1 MHVFGRILLAVLVLA
16 GTGICRAEAEPFRV
30 NSGQILDVVSI
41 KPEKTDRGQALV
53 MRFSTRTPMTDI
65 HGLRKEAD
73 QLWEHLSVNAEAGNF
88 RRAVIRATSAPGAGR
103 SVDFIYERRGPDWRT
118 LEKGLESSSRLTEA
132 AIRALYDRSQTII
145 KDRNWNVAL
154 LYTAK
159 DLTVTY
165 SFPGVPGA
173 VPFTLD
179 RQGTLAMNREN
190 AESMENYERRSKVQ
204 RIDIAPDGKSARVES
219 LEIEFL
225 KINGRIVTGQA
236 RAISDLRLRDGAIV
250 IWRMEMTVTGV
261 SVGVD
266 L

>member
-1 MHVFGRILLAVLVLA
+1 MRVLGRLLLTVLVLA
-16 GTGICRAEAEPFRV
+16 GPALGRAEAEPFRV
-30 NSGQILDVVSI
+30 NSGQVLEVISI
-41 KPEKTDRGQALV
+41 KPEKTERGRALV
-53 MRFSTRTPMTDI
+53 MLFSTGTPMNDI

-88 RRAVIRATSAPGAGR
+88 RRAVIRATPAPNAPR

-118 LEKGLESSSRLTEA
+118 LEKGLEASGRLTER
-132 AIRALYDRSQTII
+132 AIRALYDRSQNII
-145 KDRNWNVAL
+145 RDRNWNVAL

-173 VPFTLD
+173 KPFTLD
-179 RQGTLAMNREN
+179 RQGTLAMSREN
-190 AESMENYERRSKVQ
+190 AESMENYDRRSEVQ

-219 LEIEFL
+219 LEIDFL
-225 KINGRIVTGQA
+225 RINGQVVTGQA

-250 IWRMEMTVTGV
+250 IWRMEMAVTGV

>member
-1 MHVFGRILLAVLVLA
+1 MRVLGRILLAVLVLA
-16 GTGICRAEAEPFRV
+16 GAGTYRAEAEPFRV
-30 NSGQILDVVSI
+30 NSGQVLDVLSI
-41 KPEKTDRGQALV
+41 KPEKTERGKALV
-53 MRFSTRTPMTDI
+53 MRFSTGTPLNDI

-88 RRAVIRATSAPGAGR
+88 RRAVIRATSAPGAKR

-118 LEKGLESSSRLTEA
+118 LEKGLETSGRLSEG
-132 AIRALYDRSQTII
+132 AIRALYDRSQSII

-173 VPFTLD
+173 KPFTLD
-179 RQGTLAMNREN
+179 RQGTLAMSREN
-190 AESMENYERRSKVQ
+190 AETIENYDRRSQVQ

-219 LEIEFL
+219 LEVEFL
-225 KINGRIVTGQA
+225 KVNGRVVTGQA
-236 RAISDLRLRDGAIV
+236 RAVSDLRLRNGAIV
-250 IWRMEMTVTGV
+250 IWRMEMAVTGV

>member
-1 MHVFGRILLAVLVLA
+1 MRVFGRILLAVLVLA
-16 GTGICRAEAEPFRV
+16 GTGICRADAEPFRV
-30 NSGQILDVVSI
+30 NSGQIFEVLSI

-53 MRFSTRTPMTDI
+53 MSFSTRTPLNDM

-88 RRAVIRATSAPGAGR
+88 RRAVIRATSAPDARR
-103 SVDFIYERRGPDWRT
+103 SVDFVYERRGPDWRT
-118 LEKGLESSSRLTEA
+118 LEKDLEATGRLTER
-132 AIRALYDRSQTII
+132 AIQALYDRSQTII

-173 VPFTLD
+173 APFTLD

-190 AESMENYERRSKVQ
+190 AESMENYERRSQIQ
-204 RIDIAPDGKSARVES
+204 RIDIAADGRSARVES

-236 RAISDLRLRDGAIV
+236 TAVSDLRLHNGAIV
-250 IWRMEMTVTGV
+250 ISRMEMSVTGI